1 VRFIG
6 WAEVSPE
13 KWLRQW
19 SELYPADYDEAEYRD
34 LIKRSGEFSPAD
46 YERIRKWKD
55 NAQSISRWKP
65 NVASVAYEIW
75 MQAATER
82 PRCPADDGVGAFL
95 SEWSDRVY
103 QDEYKN
109 GTKRVKRFGLSR
121 ASTLLH
127 FISGGRYPIFDSR
140 VAEAV
145 SRLLGSSVDYSVASY
160 VNSYC
165 PVFQQI
171 ADLCRATDSRTVD
184 MALFSYGAFIAQM
197 PATV

>member
-1 VRFIG
+1 M
-6 WAEVSPE
+6 
-13 KWLRQW
+13 
-19 SELYPADYDEAEYRD
+19 YPADYDEAEYRD
-34 LIKRSGEFSPAD
+34 LIKGSGEFSPAD
-46 YERIRKWKD
+46 YERIGKWKD

-75 MQAATER
+75 MQAAKER
-82 PRCPADDGVGAFL
+82 PRCPAADGVGAFL
-95 SEWSDRVY
+95 SEWSDRLY

-109 GTKRVKRFGLSR
+109 GTKRVKHFGLSR

-140 VAEAV
+140 VIKAV
-145 SRLLGSSVDYSVASY
+145 SRLLGSSLDYSVASY

-171 ADLCRATDSRTVD
+171 ADLCRTTDLRTVD

-197 PATV
+197 PATA

>member
-1 VRFIG
+1 LPSVLL
-6 WAEVSPE
+6 VCS
-13 KWLRQW
+13 
-19 SELYPADYDEAEYRD
+19 
-34 LIKRSGEFSPAD
+34 
-46 YERIRKWKD
+46 IRWPFT
-55 NAQSISRWKP
+55 QS
-65 NVASVAYEIW
+65 N
-75 MQAATER
+75 
-82 PRCPADDGVGAFL
+82 
-95 SEWSDRVY
+95 
-103 QDEYKN
+103 
-109 GTKRVKRFGLSR
+109 
-121 ASTLLH
+121 LH
-127 FISGGRYPIFDSR
+127 PLSGGRYPIFDSR

>member
-1 VRFIG
+1 M
-6 WAEVSPE
+6 
-13 KWLRQW
+13 
-19 SELYPADYDEAEYRD
+19 YPADYDEAEYRD
-34 LIKRSGEFSPAD
+34 LINRSREFSPAD
-46 YERIRKWKD
+46 YERIGKWKD
-55 NAQSISRWKP
+55 NAQSISRWQP

-75 MQAATER
+75 MLAAKER
-82 PRCPADDGVGAFL
+82 PRCPVDDGKGEFL
-95 SEWSDRVY
+95 SEWSERLY

-140 VAEAV
+140 VVTAV
-145 SRLLGSSVDYSVASY
+145 LRLLDSRVDYSVASY

-165 PVFQQI
+165 HVFQQI
-171 ADLCRATDSRTVD
+171 ADLCGATDLRTVD
-184 MALFSYGAFIAQM
+184 EALFSYGAFIAQL